1 MASSEGGADPHPP
14 SASSASGAQ
23 VLNKFSRGLGLGA
36 DSGFAFCDVYG
47 LDPEL
52 LAMVPQPALA
62 LLLLFPITEATE
74 ADRTAQAASGP
85 ASGGG
90 GKGQAPV
97 WYTRQTIG
105 NACGTIGVLHAL
117 ANARGA
123 LQIEAGSFLER
134 FLAATEALSP
144 EERAAYLEHPPPGAP
159 SLEEAHQGAAAEGST
174 APPPADAAVD
184 LHFVCFVQ
192 KGGSLFELDGRKTAP
207 VCHGASSEATFLQ
220 DAVGVVRDKFV
231 ALAGDGNLNF
241 NLMAFAKEWA

>member
-1 MASSEGGADPHPP
+1 MAWP
-14 SASSASGAQ
+14 SARVELTLALLPQ
-23 VLNKFSRGLGLGA
+23 VLNKFSHGLGLGA

-85 ASGGG
+85 AGAAAGGE
-90 GKGQAPV
+90 GQAPV

-117 ANARGA
+117 ANARSA

-174 APPPADAAVD
+174 APPPADATVD
-184 LHFVCFVQ
+184 LHFVCFVH
-192 KGGSLFELDGRKTAP
+192 KAGSLFELDGRKTAP
-207 VCHGASSEATFLQ
+207 VCHGSSSEATFLQ

>member
-1 MASSEGGADPHPP
+1 M
-14 SASSASGAQ
+14 
-23 VLNKFSRGLGLGA
+23 LNKFSRGLGLGA

-241 NLMAFAKEWA
+241 TLMAFAKEWA

>member
-1 MASSEGGADPHPP
+1 M
-14 SASSASGAQ
+14 
-23 VLNKFSRGLGLGA
+23 V
-36 DSGFAFCDVYG
+36 CDVYG

-52 LAMVPQPALA
+52 LAMVPLPALA

-74 ADRTAQAASGP
+74 AARTAQAAEEVGG
-85 ASGGG
+85 ASGGSW
-90 GKGQAPV
+90 P

-117 ANARGA
+117 ANARSA

-174 APPPADAAVD
+174 APPPADATVD
-184 LHFVCFVQ
+184 LHFVCFVH
-192 KGGSLFELDGRKTAP
+192 KAGSLFELDGRKTAP

-220 DAVGVVRDKFV
+220 
-231 ALAGDGNLNF
+231 
-241 NLMAFAKEWA
+241 